1 MTSFAHPWLLVAA
14 LPVLLI
20 ALYAWNRKQP
30 SIRVPSLNAVK
41 QAASKSKK
49 RNWKRQIPFLLY
61 TAAMLLLVVALARPR
76 EGMEQINRRAEGIDI
91 IVALDLSGSMKAI
104 DIPRGMPRNRIESA
118 LNSGTL
124 KSRIVTAKKEIA
136 KFIEARPN
144 DRIGLIAFA
153 PLPYMACP
161 PTLDH
166 AWLIANLENLDAGV
180 IGDMTNIAGPMASA
194 VQRLK
199 DSEAKRKI
207 IVLFTDGS
215 NNVDAKVTP
224 RQAAKLA
231 NTFDITVYTVG
242 IGSGFSVVPQE
253 TFAGRTFV
261 PVQNDFDEPLLKD
274 IASTSGGKYYRA
286 EDGESMAAAMKEID
300 ALEKTSFEQQ
310 TIVNWRELAP
320 GFIVGALF
328 CMLLAFLLENSIMKR
343 IP

>member
-1 MTSFAHPWLLVAA
+1 MTAFAHPWLLAAA
-14 LPVLLI
+14 LPVLLV
-20 ALYAWNRKQP
+20 ALYAWRRKQP
-30 SIRVPSLNAVK
+30 GIRVPSLNAVK

-49 RNWKRQIPFLLY
+49 RNWKRLIPFLLY
-61 TAAMLLLVVALARPR
+61 VAAMLLLVVALARPR
-76 EGMEQINRRAEGIDI
+76 EGLEQINRRAEGIDI

-118 LNSGTL
+118 LNSGML

-166 AWLIANLENLDAGV
+166 AWLIANLDNLDAGV

-242 IGSGFSVVPQE
+242 IGSGFSVIPQE
-253 TFAGRTFV
+253 TFVGRTFV

-286 EDGESMAAAMKEID
+286 EDAESMAAAMKEID

-310 TIVNWRELAP
+310 TVVNWCELAP
-320 GFIVGALF
+320 GFIVGALA
-328 CMLLAFLLENSIMKR
+328 CLLLAFLLENSVMKR

>member
-49 RNWKRQIPFLLY
+49 RNWKRLIPFLLY

-286 EDGESMAAAMKEID
+286 EDGESMAVAMKEID

>member
-1 MTSFAHPWLLVAA
+1 M
-14 LPVLLI
+14 
-20 ALYAWNRKQP
+20 
-30 SIRVPSLNAVK
+30 
-41 QAASKSKK
+41 
-49 RNWKRQIPFLLY
+49 
-61 TAAMLLLVVALARPR
+61 
-76 EGMEQINRRAEGIDI
+76 
-91 IVALDLSGSMKAI
+91 
-104 DIPRGMPRNRIESA
+104 
-118 LNSGTL
+118 
-124 KSRIVTAKKEIA
+124 
-136 KFIEARPN
+136 
-144 DRIGLIAFA
+144 
-153 PLPYMACP
+153 PYMACP

-166 AWLIANLENLDAGV
+166 AWLIANLDNLDAGV

-242 IGSGFSVVPQE
+242 IGSGFSVIPQE

-274 IASTSGGKYYRA
+274 IASTSRGKYYRA
-286 EDGESMAAAMKEID
+286 EDSESMAAAMKEID

-328 CMLLAFLLENSIMKR
+328 CMLLAFLLENSVMKR

>member
-49 RNWKRQIPFLLY
+49 RNWKRLIPFLLY

-118 LNSGTL
+118 LNSGAL

>member
-49 RNWKRQIPFLLY
+49 RNWKRLIPFLLY

-242 IGSGFSVVPQE
+242 NGSGF
-253 TFAGRTFV
+253 
-261 PVQNDFDEPLLKD
+261 
-274 IASTSGGKYYRA
+274 
-286 EDGESMAAAMKEID
+286 
-300 ALEKTSFEQQ
+300 
-310 TIVNWRELAP
+310 
-320 GFIVGALF
+320 
-328 CMLLAFLLENSIMKR
+328 
-343 IP
+343 

>member
-1 MTSFAHPWLLVAA
+1 MAFAHPWLLTAA
-14 LPVLLI
+14 LLVLLI
-20 ALYAWNRKQP
+20 AFYAWRKKQP

-41 QAASKSKK
+41 GAVSKSKK
-49 RNWKRQIPFLLY
+49 INYKRLVPFLLY
-61 TAAMLLLVVALARPR
+61 TVAMLLLVVALARPR
-76 EGMEQINRRAEGIDI
+76 EGLEQINRRAEGIDI
-91 IVALDLSGSMKAI
+91 IIALDLSGSMKAI
-104 DIPRGMPRNRIESA
+104 DIPRDMPRNRIESA
-118 LNSGTL
+118 LNNGSL
-124 KSRIVTAKKEIA
+124 KSRIVTAKKEIS

-166 AWLIANLENLDAGV
+166 AWLIANLDNLDAGV

-199 DSEAKRKI
+199 DSDAKRKI

-242 IGSGFSVVPQE
+242 IGSGFSVVPQD

-261 PVQNDFDEPLLKD
+261 PVQNDFDEQLLKD
-274 IASTSGGKYYRA
+274 IASASGGRYYRA

-300 ALEKTSFEQQ
+300 SLEKTSFEQQ
-310 TIVNWRELAP
+310 TIVNWHELAP
-320 GFIVGALF
+320 GFIAGALI